1 MCCLSKSIKRK
12 KNDIKVKKVN
22 AKAKIVNK
30 RVKAKPQ
37 ATPST
42 SSLNLVC
49 DIDTLR
55 TLIKKN
61 KVRVVDVRKRDEYLK
76 GHIKTAVS
84 LPLAELLSNDD
95 PESIIN
101 ILNNLG
107 ISDDTLVVIYD
118 DTFGALAS
126 RVAWSFK
133 FVGHRNIAL
142 LEVTYD
148 NWKKLGLEIE
158 RKSNKY
164 PKPKV
169 SHSIDI
175 DYSIFADAEYIENAQ
190 NDKNKIII
198 DSRERLNFLT
208 EHIPN
213 SKNIPYTMLRSENS
227 ILRNPSELKR
237 FMENR
242 GIDLNNEIITYCGS
256 VGTLSGLA
264 FFALKTA
271 GISNVKLYP
280 KSFKEWKSLGKPKT
294 EFKDATYWDLS
305 AE

>member
-1 MCCLSKSIKRK
+1 MRCLSKSIKRK
-12 KNDIKVKKVN
+12 KNDAKVKV
-22 AKAKIVNK
+22 KAKIVNK
-30 RVKAKPQ
+30 RVKAKPSL
-37 ATPST
+37 TPS
-42 SSLNLVC
+42 LNFVC

-107 ISDDTLVVIYD
+107 ISNDTLVVIYD

-133 FVGHRNIAL
+133 FVGHRNVAL

-164 PKPKV
+164 SKA

-294 EFKDATYWDLS
+294 EFKDANYWDLS

>member
-1 MCCLSKSIKRK
+1 MCCLNDLTRQKNKNNIASDINLKKKVIRK
-12 KNDIKVKKVN
+12 KENTLP
-22 AKAKIVNK
+22 A
-30 RVKAKPQ
+30 
-37 ATPST
+37 ST
-42 SSLNLVC
+42 LNLVC

-55 TLIKKN
+55 TLIKKKN
-61 KVRVVDVRKRDEYLK
+61 KVRIVDVRKKEDYSK
-76 GHIKTAVS
+76 GHIPTSVS
-84 LPLAELLSNDD
+84 LPLANLLSNDS

-107 ISDDTLVVIYD
+107 IADNTPVVVYD

-133 FVGHRNIAL
+133 FVGHGNVSL
-142 LEVTYD
+142 LEVTYSG
-148 NWKKLGLEIE
+148 WKNLGLEIE
-158 RKSNKY
+158 KKPNKY
-164 PKPKV
+164 PQS

-175 DYSIFADAEYIENAQ
+175 DYSIYADAEYVENAH
-190 NDKNKIII
+190 NDKNKVII

-213 SKNIPYTMLRSENS
+213 SKNIPYTMIRSEDF
-227 ILRNPSELKR
+227 ILRKPSELKR

-242 GIDLNNEIITYCGS
+242 GIDFSSEIITYCGS
-256 VGTLSGLA
+256 VGTLSGLV
-264 FFALKTA
+264 FFALKTV
-271 GISNVKLYP
+271 GVPNVKLYP
-280 KSFKEWKSLGKPKT
+280 RSFKEWKSLGKPKT

>member
-1 MCCLSKSIKRK
+1 MCGLSKPINRK
-12 KNDIKVKKVN
+12 KNDLKVVS
-22 AKAKIVNK
+22 K
-30 RVKAKPQ
+30 RAKAKPQ
-37 ATPST
+37 STPST
-42 SSLNLVC
+42 PSFNLVC

-84 LPLAELLSNDD
+84 LPLAELLSQDD
-95 PESIIN
+95 PEAIIK

-107 ISDDTLVVIYD
+107 ISDNTLVVIYD

-133 FVGHRNIAL
+133 FVGHRNVAL

-148 NWKKLGLEIE
+148 TWKKLGLEIE

-164 PKPKV
+164 SKV